1 VRADAG
7 RAVLGAAVAGNV
19 TAAGP
24 DHLAQAVQARPVTEH
39 GSAGFRG
46 RYPEQRCRVTLAPHE
61 LRVGRLL
68 MVAFLLIFLHRVLT
82 TALSARG
89 GRLVLLAALV
99 FAIAAVYGWFWLVVA
114 GGPRDDHALLAV
126 LALTL
131 LVAAYVV
138 AVSPETYVF
147 YYPAIVAGA
156 AFRWNRGVAV
166 LAGVTGAAF
175 GIAVLRGDAVSAAT
189 DTAIVMV
196 LLGASAM
203 AVRRH
208 VATTKRLEAARDE
221 IHRLAARDE
230 RLRVARDL
238 HDELGQTLS
247 LIVLKSELAQL
258 EVVGPGRDRIEE
270 VTLAARRALQCLRD
284 LVSSFRHPTLAEELD
299 SARSLL
305 EASGI
310 ECLVESCTEATSP
323 PVDAALAWVVR
334 EAATNVLRHSSC
346 RRCRFAVERRSGSV
360 RLEVTDDGRGPE
372 EFEPGSGLRGLEE
385 RVSFLGGRL
394 RAGRKA
400 SGGFHVQVEIPCA

>member
-1 VRADAG
+1 
-7 RAVLGAAVAGNV
+7 
-19 TAAGP
+19 
-24 DHLAQAVQARPVTEH
+24 
-39 GSAGFRG
+39 
-46 RYPEQRCRVTLAPHE
+46 VTLAPHE
-61 LRVGRLL
+61 LRLGRLL

-82 TALSARG
+82 TAQSAPA
-89 GRLVLLAALV
+89 GRLALLVVLVLG
-99 FAIAAVYGWFWLVVA
+99 IAAVYGWFWLAVA
-114 GGPRDDHALLAV
+114 GGPHDLHAALAV
-126 LALTL
+126 IALTA
-131 LVAAYVV
+131 LVALYVL

-156 AFRWNRGVAV
+156 AFRWHRSLGFLALVTAVAFGVAV
-166 LAGVTGAAF
+166 
-175 GIAVLRGDAVSAAT
+175 RHGDGVSAAT
-189 DTAIVMV
+189 DTAIVMA

-258 EVVGPGRDRIEE
+258 DVPDPARGRIEE
-270 VTLAARRALQCLRD
+270 VTLAARQALRSLRG
-284 LVSSFRHPTLAEELD
+284 LVSSVRHPTLAEELD

-310 ECLVESCTEATSP
+310 ECVVESRVEAMSP
-323 PVDAALAWVVR
+323 PVETALAWAVR
-334 EAATNVLRHSSC
+334 EAATNVLRHSGC
-346 RRCRFAVERRSGSV
+346 RRCRIAVESAGGAV
-360 RLEVTDDGRGPE
+360 HLEVTDNGSGPE
-372 EFEPGSGLRGLEE
+372 RFERGSGLSGLAE

-394 RAGRKA
+394 EAGRTGG
-400 SGGFHVQVEIPCA
+400 GGFRVQVEIPGG